1 MCYTRLM
8 DKLVGK
14 INKIIVRIGKGD
26 TYALDEL
33 FEITGRMLFYMAK
46 KYLSDKSYSEDLVSE
61 TYLKVVKSADTFD
74 PKQNGLNWLYKIVKN
89 SALNHNLGDKTYCSE
104 KLTEDI
110 EAEIV
115 DEWLDTILIKSAIDT
130 LSEQDKMM
138 IYLRFWEG
146 YSIQEIADKIGKPLS
161 TTHDNLKRIYK
172 QLKKHLK

>member
-1 MCYTRLM
+1 M
-8 DKLVGK
+8 DKLVAR

-46 KYLSDKSYSEDLVSE
+46 KYLSDKSYAEDLVSE
-61 TYLKVVKSADTFD
+61 TYLKVVQGAKGFD

-89 SALNHNLGDKTYCSE
+89 GASNHNLRVRTHESVE
-104 KLTEDI
+104 NI
-110 EAEIV
+110 EIAGKEFV
-115 DEWLDTILIKSAIDT
+115 EEWLDTILVKSAIDL
-130 LSEQDKMM
+130 LSAEDKNL